1 MYDRGLWV
9 LEQYGLTA
17 KSSCKGR
24 SVLLY
29 ETPEGWV
36 SIREYG
42 GTERKLEQQYEL
54 MNQIRESGFPWMDCL
69 RKNLEG
75 RLISYDREEN
85 AYVLREESATPV
97 PSGILSGRCAGWPF
111 YIESCAGRWRRNMY
125 GNP

>member
-24 SVLLY
+24 GVLLY

-69 RKNLEG
+69 
-75 RLISYDREEN
+75 
-85 AYVLREESATPV
+85 
-97 PSGILSGRCAGWPF
+97 
-111 YIESCAGRWRRNMY
+111 
-125 GNP
+125 

>member
-24 SVLLY
+24 GVLLY
-29 ETPEGWV
+29 ETPESWV

-75 RLISYDREEN
+75 RLISYDRE
-85 AYVLREESATPV
+85 APGLVYGKRVRHPFHR
-97 PSGILSGRCAGWPF
+97 GYRAGGAQAGPF
-111 YIESCAGRWRRNMY
+111 T
-125 GNP
+125 